1 MKRRRKTGAGQ
12 ALAEFALVFPLFLL
26 VVLLIVDVA
35 RAIFVYA
42 VISDAAREG
51 ARYAI
56 VHGSLSASDNP
67 PVSGPGTGDPDG
79 TVYVV
84 PQSKAVAVGV
94 DQSVLNVGVCWG
106 FECQVPSN
114 CSAGTN
120 TATGPV
126 VNIPVTVRTCYAF
139 RPITFTP
146 IGFLL
151 KFFGGSGNPA
161 QFNLS
166 AQSTL
171 TITH

>member
-1 MKRRRKTGAGQ
+1 VKRRHGAGSGQ
-12 ALAEFALVFPLFLL
+12 ALSEFALVFPLFLL
-26 VVLLIVDVA
+26 LVLLIVDVA
-35 RAIFVYA
+35 RAIYVYA

-67 PVSGPGTGDPDG
+67 PVSGPGSGDPDG
-79 TVYVV
+79 TVHVV
-84 PQSKAVAVGV
+84 PEAKAVAIGV

-106 FECQVPSN
+106 FDCQVPSN

-120 TATGPV
+120 TASSPV
-126 VNIPVTVRTCYAF
+126 ANIPVTVRTCYAF

-151 KFFGGSGNPA
+151 RFFGGNSNPA
-161 QFNLS
+161 QFTLG

>member
-1 MKRRRKTGAGQ
+1 MRTRRETRNGQ
-12 ALAEFALVFPLFLL
+12 ALSEFALVFPLFLL

-56 VHGSLSASDNP
+56 VHGTLAASDNP

-84 PQSKAVAVGV
+84 PQSRSVAVGI

-106 FECQVPSN
+106 FGCQVPAN
-114 CSAGTN
+114 CGAGTN
-120 TATGPV
+120 TAVSPV
-126 VNIPVTVRTCYAF
+126 ANVPVTVRTCYAF

-151 KFFGGSGNPA
+151 RFFGGTANPA
-161 QFNLS
+161 QFNLG